1 MVVLHCA
8 AMLRFSVATVYDCRA
23 QDCFF
28 LRLTAGRIAYWW
40 FAFSAFCLLS
50 VRLQAILHVVI
61 IFERAAPTAADP
73 KEKLPSE
80 SVRGCPEK
88 LLKASADRGM

>member
-28 LRLTAGRIAYWW
+28 LRFTAGRIAYWW

-50 VRLQAILHVVI
+50 VRLQAILHVAI
-61 IFERAAPTAADP
+61 ILSLSGCGMGGAGWLVGEWLSLT
-73 KEKLPSE
+73 
-80 SVRGCPEK
+80 VRVP
-88 LLKASADRGM
+88 DQ